1 VLNIAIEVGRGLAA
15 LWVFIFHL
23 KGPIATAIPALG
35 GFAAAGHFG
44 VPVFFVI
51 SGYCMMAV
59 ARKTIQRGE
68 GSGPFL
74 FWRFLRIYPA
84 FWLSMVVAVLIPL
97 ALGVLGL
104 LKSGVFEV
112 PPARWMALSAADWVR
127 YFTLLQVFEA
137 RTVGMDYAFSAINIV
152 YWTLAIEFQ
161 FYLVIWLGLLLRRHF
176 DRLMIAVTGL
186 GIVAAAF
193 PAAYQTGIFLPYWP
207 MFALGLALHR
217 LLASGWAPARL
228 FGRRALATSSA
239 VLLVVAIGDLAFVS
253 SAPGARFHQSWPE
266 LSNFVQAVL
275 AAIAFWAA
283 LPLDQHLAAAAR
295 SPVLNGLLRPF
306 LILGAMSYSLYLLHA
321 QLYQIPFAFV
331 RQVVPNAHP
340 LSPLLTIFGTVVL
353 AYVFYLGCERPF
365 LRRYWEERARRPQ
378 AASPAVDPGVRS

>member
-1 VLNIAIEVGRGLAA
+1 MLNIAIEVGRGLAA
-15 LWVFIFHL
+15 LWVFVFHL
-23 KGPIATAIPALG
+23 KGPVAAAMPALG

-68 GSGPFL
+68 ASGPFL
-74 FWRFLRIYPA
+74 FWRFLRIYPP
-84 FWLSMVVAVLIPL
+84 FWLSIVVAVLIPVT
-97 ALGVLGL
+97 LGVLGL

-112 PPARWMALSAADWVR
+112 PRARWMELSAVDWAR

-161 FYLVIWLGLLLRRHF
+161 FYLVIWLGLLVRRHF
-176 DRLMIAVTGL
+176 DRLMIAVTGV

-193 PAAYQTGIFLPYWP
+193 PAAYQTGFFLPYWP

-217 LLASGWAPARL
+217 LLANGWTPDRL
-228 FGRRALATSSA
+228 FRGRALAAASL
-239 VLLVVAIGDLAFVS
+239 VLLVVAVGDLVFIS
-253 SAPGARFHQSWPE
+253 SAAGMRFNGARHE
-266 LSNFVQAVL
+266 LANLSQAAV

-283 LPLDQHLAAAAR
+283 LPLDRYLAGTGRSAALR
-295 SPVLNGLLRPF
+295 GLIRPF

-340 LSPLLTIFGTVVL
+340 LSPLLTILGTVAL
-353 AYVFYLGCERPF
+353 TYVFYLACERPF
-365 LRRYWEERARRPQ
+365 LRRYWEERARRLR
-378 AASPAVDPGVRS
+378 SPAAAKPRSAA